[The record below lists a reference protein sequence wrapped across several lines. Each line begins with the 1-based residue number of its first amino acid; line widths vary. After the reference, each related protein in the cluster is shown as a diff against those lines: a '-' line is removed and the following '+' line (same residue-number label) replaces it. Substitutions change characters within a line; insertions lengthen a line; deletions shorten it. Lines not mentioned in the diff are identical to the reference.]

1 MIRYTVSL
9 LLALACST
17 VMLLA
22 QSTVDTRIAVNSQKD
37 DKTFVVIIANENYK
51 HEESVPF
58 ARNDG
63 EVMSAYCQSTLG
75 IPEQN
80 IHVALDATLNEM
92 NYQFDWLEEAL
103 KAYDGEAR
111 AIIYYSGHG
120 MPDETDKEAFL
131 LPVDGYSKSAASA
144 VSMKQLYSKLGT
156 WQSRSIMVF
165 LDACFSGAKR
175 DGKMLAS
182 SRGVAVKAKAAAVSP
197 NTVVFAAA
205 QADQTAYPTRP
216 QKHGMFTYYIL
227 EHLQQTGGATTLG
240 KLSDYVTTQVK
251 RMSIVEN
258 GKSQTPI
265 VTAAAE
271 NTGWRNWK
279 LAAVAAKQYQE
290 RKPAAAS
297 SSPAA
302 KPATT
307 VATPGAA
314 TQPAAPQVKI
324 VTNHPDFKIAFQRCV
339 ASGSTVFIDLLL
351 SNASDEDIDNLW
363 VSGYGYEVATEA
375 YDDKGNVYGRE
386 REIDVKL
393 ANSNEYAGYNGQQ
406 TAMLPSVPVKMT
418 VKIEGVKSTATMI
431 SRLKLSFECE
441 KWGIY
446 RQKPATLRNIPIN
459 RD

>member
-9 LLALACST
+9 LFALAYST
-17 VMLLA
+17 ATLLA
-22 QSTVDTRIAVNSQKD
+22 QGNVDTRIAVNSQKD

-63 EVMSAYCQSTLG
+63 EVMSTYCQSTLG

-120 MPDETDKEAFL
+120 MPDEADKEAFL

-156 WQSRSIMVF
+156 WQSRSVMVF

-175 DGKMLAS
+175 DGKMLSS
-182 SRGVAVKAKAAAVSP
+182 SRGVAVKARTAAVSP

-205 QADQTAYPTRP
+205 QADQTAYPSRQ
-216 QKHGMFTYYIL
+216 QKHGMFTYYLL
-227 EHLQQTGGATTLG
+227 EHLQKTGGATTLG
-240 KLSDYVTTQVK
+240 KLSDYVTTQVR

-258 GKSQTPI
+258 GKSQTPM
-265 VTAAAE
+265 VTAAAV
-271 NTGWRNWK
+271 NTDWRNWK

-290 RKPAAAS
+290 RKPAAATS
-297 SSPAA
+297 SAGA
-302 KPATT
+302 KPAAT
-307 VATPGAA
+307 VAT
-314 TQPAAPQVKI
+314 PAAPQVKI
-324 VTNHPDFKIAFQRCV
+324 VSNHPDFKIAFQRCV
-339 ASGSTVFIDLLL
+339 ATGSTVFIDLLL
-351 SNASDEDIDNLW
+351 SNAGDEDIDNLW
-363 VSGYGYEVATEA
+363 VSGYGYEVCTEA
-375 YDDKGNVYGRE
+375 YDDLGNVYGRE
-386 REIDVKL
+386 RDIDVKL

-406 TAMLPSVPVKMT
+406 TALLPGVPVKLT
-418 VKIEGVKSTATMI
+418 VKIEGVKSAATTI
-431 SRLKLSFECE
+431 ARLKLSFECE

-446 RQKPATLRNIPIN
+446 RQKPATLRNIPVS
-459 RD
+459 R